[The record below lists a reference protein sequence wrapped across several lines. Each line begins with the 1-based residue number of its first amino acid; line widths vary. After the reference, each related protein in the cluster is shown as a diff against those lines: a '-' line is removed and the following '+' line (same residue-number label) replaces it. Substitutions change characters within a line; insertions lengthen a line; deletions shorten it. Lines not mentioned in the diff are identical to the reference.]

1 MRLER
6 EKPWV
11 STLLGGFMDVKAEE
25 DIDMHEAKV
34 IMENRKKESDMVYDQ
49 KICLDYLSR
58 VATLTPTQL
67 KNIKEELSKIII
79 LKPRYIALILSM
91 MPDSEEE
98 VEALFAKERTNLK
111 KEEVKQIVQIV
122 SKYKK

>member
-1 MRLER
+1 MI
-6 EKPWV
+6 
-11 STLLGGFMDVKAEE
+11 SMDIVTEE
-25 DIDMHEAKV
+25 DVDMHDAKI
-34 IMENRKKESDMVYDQ
+34 IMENRKKERDLVYDQ
-49 KICLDYLSR
+49 KICLDYLER
-58 VATLTPTQL
+58 VATLTPTQM

-79 LKPRYIALILSM
+79 LKPRYTALILNT

-98 VEALFAKERTNLK
+98 VESLFSKERTNLK